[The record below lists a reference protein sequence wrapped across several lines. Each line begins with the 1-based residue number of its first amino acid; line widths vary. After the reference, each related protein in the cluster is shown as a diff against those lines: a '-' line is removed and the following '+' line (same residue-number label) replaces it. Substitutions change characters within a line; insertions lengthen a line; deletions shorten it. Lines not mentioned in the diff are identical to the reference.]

1 MSLEKTEAVVLKAF
15 NWSESSRTVI
25 FFSHRFGK
33 LALVDKGGRSFKS
46 KRGRIVG
53 FAVLE
58 ITFYDSQKESSGY
71 IRDVDPL
78 ETFSFEKEG
87 TMGRL
92 AYGSAACELLHLLL
106 PEEETQIDLYDY
118 FVGYLKC
125 VDVADK
131 RSLPALFLAF
141 FLRTLSHLGYHPSLT
156 HCAACGRA
164 DQAGAGQAGAD
175 QVGSLAASQP
185 ADYVSFCAER
195 GGVVCSSCQTPA
207 DQYIRLSSACFE
219 QLVTLQSAS
228 LAEAAAMPITYA
240 DTELLL
246 EALTRFVSCQ
256 TGVSGEL
263 KSLEFL
269 RKLKKTKLS

>member
-1 MSLEKTEAVVLKAF
+1 MSLEKTEAVVLKSF

-25 FFSHRFGK
+25 FFSRRFGK
-33 LALVDKGGRSFKS
+33 IALVDKGGRSLKS

-58 ITFYDSQKESSGY
+58 LTFYNSQKESSGY

-78 ETFSFEKEG
+78 ETWSFEKEG
-87 TMGRL
+87 TVGRL

-106 PEEETQIDLYDY
+106 PEEESQVTLYDY
-118 FVGYLKC
+118 FVSYLKC
-125 VDVADK
+125 VEAADK

-141 FLRTLSHLGYHPSLT
+141 FLRCLSHLGYHPALT
-156 HCAACGRA
+156 HCASCGRA
-164 DQAGAGQAGAD
+164 SQAGSQGATR
-175 QVGSLAASQP
+175 P
-185 ADYVSFCAER
+185 AEYVQFYTER
-195 GGVVCSSCQTPA
+195 GGVLCSSCQTAA
-207 DQYIRLSSACFE
+207 DQYIRLSSAGFE

-228 LAEAAAMPITYA
+228 LTEAAAIPITFA

>member
-164 DQAGAGQAGAD
+164 DQVDSQA
-175 QVGSLAASQP
+175 AARPTEYAQ
-185 ADYVSFCAER
+185 FCPER
-195 GGVVCSSCQTPA
+195 GGVLCSSCQTPA

-219 QLVTLQSAS
+219 QLVNLQSAS
-228 LAEAAAMPITYA
+228 LTEAAAMPITYA

-256 TGVSGEL
+256 TGVSGDL

-269 RKLKKTKLS
+269 QKLKKTDLT

>member
-25 FFSHRFGK
+25 FFSRRFGK

-92 AYGSAACELLHLLL
+92 AYGSAACELLNLLL

-118 FVGYLKC
+118 FVSFLKC
-125 VDVADK
+125 VEAADK

-141 FLRTLSHLGYHPSLT
+141 FLRCLSHLGYHPSLT
-156 HCAACGRA
+156 HCAGCGRA
-164 DQAGAGQAGAD
+164 SQAD
-175 QVGSLAASQP
+175 SQ
-185 ADYVSFCAER
+185 ADYVQFHPER
-195 GGVVCSSCQTPA
+195 GGVLCSSCQTVA

-219 QLVTLQSAS
+219 QLVNLQSAS
-228 LAEAAAMPITYA
+228 LTEAAAMPITYA

-256 TGVSGEL
+256 TGVKGEL

-269 RKLKKTKLS
+269 QKLKKTDLT

>member
-25 FFSHRFGK
+25 FFSRRFGK

-46 KRGRIVG
+46 KRGRIVA

-58 ITFYDSQKESSGY
+58 LTFYSSQKESSDY

-106 PEEETQIDLYDY
+106 PEEESQVALYDY
-118 FVGYLKC
+118 FVSYLKC
-125 VDVADK
+125 VEAADK

-141 FLRTLSHLGYHPSLT
+141 FLRCLSHLGYHPSLT
-156 HCAACGRA
+156 HCAGCGRA
-164 DQAGAGQAGAD
+164 SQAGTSQAGS
-175 QVGSLAASQP
+175 QAASRPEGHVQFHP
-185 ADYVSFCAER
+185 ER
-195 GGVVCSSCQTPA
+195 GGVLCSSCQTAA

-256 TGVSGEL
+256 TGVKGEL

-269 RKLKKTKLS
+269 QKLKKTKLS

>member
-15 NWSESSRTVI
+15 NWSESSRTVV
-25 FFSHRFGK
+25 FFSRRFGK

-53 FAVLE
+53 FAALE
-58 ITFYDSQKESSGY
+58 ITFYSSQKESSGY

-87 TMGRL
+87 TVGRL
-92 AYGSAACELLHLLL
+92 AYGSAACELLNLLL
-106 PEEETQIDLYDY
+106 PEEEPQVTLYDY

-141 FLRTLSHLGYHPSLT
+141 FLRCLSHLGYHPSLT

-164 DQAGAGQAGAD
+164 DQVGASQAG
-175 QVGSLAASQP
+175 SFAATRP
-185 ADYVSFCAER
+185 EGYVQFHPER
-195 GGVVCSSCQTPA
+195 GGVLCNSCQTA
-207 DQYIRLSSACFE
+207 SDQYIRLSSAGFE
-219 QLVTLQSAS
+219 QLVNLQSAS
-228 LAEAAAMPITYA
+228 LAEAATIPMTFA

-246 EALTRFVSCQ
+246 EALTRFVSSQ
-256 TGVSGEL
+256 TGVKGDL